1 MLIALTAALFTIAA
15 IAFAVAAETMF
26 RTLATVSVMF
36 DYLSERLSAL
46 EDEWIDDTD
55 IDDDDEDDE
64 EIDEPTE
71 KWERPANWWKQQ

>member
-1 MLIALTAALFTIAA
+1 MTIALTAALFTIAA

-36 DYLSERLSAL
+36 DYLSDRLSAL

-55 IDDDDEDDE
+55 IDDDDDD

-71 KWERPANWWKQQ
+71 PWERDPEAWKHQ